1 MAYDDDDDAPKEIW
15 NQKKHIGWQCSKFGL
30 SKKTQKKK
38 VKIRN
43 SRKKK
48 PLAGSVANL
57 ATKENQKR
65 KNKFGK
71 RKRKRTMAWNVTN
84 LATKE
89 NQKRKINSG
98 NK

>member
-1 MAYDDDDDAPKEIW
+1 MKPK
-15 NQKKHIGWQCSKFGL
+15 QKKL
-30 SKKTQKKK
+30 
-38 VKIRN
+38 KIRN

-71 RKRKRTMAWNVTN
+71 RKRKKTMA
-84 LATKE
+84 
-89 NQKRKINSG
+89 
-98 NK
+98 